1 MAQNEAKPCSFR
13 RFALHNFVYQA
24 VSTTRGHLR
33 CKFLLKGRKNFVVCW
48 FKFCR
53 CKSGAE
59 RQIFRPVKMPV
70 YNANRRFSMC
80 GNFCTVWH
88 KMKQNR
94 AVFGVLRY
102 IILFIRQFQRQGG
115 ICVAN
120 FCSKGVKISSC
131 AGLSFAVVK
140 AVQNVKFSALS
151 KCPFTTLLTCGTILV
166 QV

>member
-1 MAQNEAKPCSFR
+1 MASLIGCGNFCTVWHKMKQNRAVFGVLR
-13 RFALHNFVYQA
+13 YINFVYQA

-33 CKFLLKGRKNFVVCW
+33 CKFLHKGRKNFVVCW

-70 YNANRRFSMC
+70 YNANRRFIMC
-80 GNFCTVWH
+80 GIFCTVWH

-102 IILFIRQFQRQGG
+102 IILFIRQF
-115 ICVAN
+115 N
-120 FCSKGVKISSC
+120 K
-131 AGLSFAVVK
+131 
-140 AVQNVKFSALS
+140 
-151 KCPFTTLLTCGTILV
+151 
-166 QV
+166 